1 MRRRRLAR
9 SLLLILVTSSLVV
22 AHACDEEAAS
32 PDAAPDDETVELI
45 RFYTEG
51 IPDDGMIVYRD
62 GSRSEVFNGRAIQFA
77 EFVTHV
83 LADESKAV
91 VLTHDLGTAR
101 SLGLLGGFP
110 WNDGMLYRASAHSL
124 PGSVLAT
131 LAIGGVLS
139 DIAFGSADC
148 ALSDYRNAPSKW
160 DFIQNTGRAREFVAY
175 GKCVDD
181 LARGIEGNKGCVI
194 VTSPVLNPDTEVYDL
209 HQRVVCDE
217 APVKAVPD
225 DVVAWG
231 SHPGESRPSQR
242 AGPAIVTASP
252 SVSPNPPPM
261 ARPKPCA
268 ERASELNQFEQP
280 ASGQAEPVTG
290 RATAS
295 SDPRVWAVAGRG
307 TVRGASH
314 ATKAPLGAGS

>member
-1 MRRRRLAR
+1 MRCKRLAR

-62 GSRSEVFNGRAIQFA
+62 GSRSEVFNGRAIRFA

-110 WNDGMLYRASAHSL
+110 WNDGMLYRASGHALS
-124 PGSVLAT
+124 GSVLAT

-139 DIAFGSADC
+139 DIAFGNADC
-148 ALSDYRNAPSKW
+148 ALTDYRNAPSKW
-160 DFIQNTGRAREFVAY
+160 DFIQNTGRAQEFIVY

-181 LARGIEGNKGCVI
+181 LARGIEGDKGCVI
-194 VTSPVLNPDTEVYDL
+194 VTSPVWNPNTEAYDL
-209 HQRVVCDE
+209 HQGLVCDE
-217 APVKAVPD
+217 APVEAAPD
-225 DVVAWG
+225 NDIVAWG
-231 SHPGESRPSQR
+231 KPS
-242 AGPAIVTASP
+242 
-252 SVSPNPPPM
+252 
-261 ARPKPCA
+261 
-268 ERASELNQFEQP
+268 E
-280 ASGQAEPVTG
+280 
-290 RATAS
+290 
-295 SDPRVWAVAGRG
+295 
-307 TVRGASH
+307 
-314 ATKAPLGAGS
+314 